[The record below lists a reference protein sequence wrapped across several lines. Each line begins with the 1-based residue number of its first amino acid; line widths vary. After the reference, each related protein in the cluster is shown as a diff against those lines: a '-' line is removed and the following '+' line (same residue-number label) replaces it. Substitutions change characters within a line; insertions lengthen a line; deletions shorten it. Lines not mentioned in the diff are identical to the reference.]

1 MAPLL
6 SSKSNCKGPFVLTS
20 TPPESFLL
28 WLTED
33 FIQKQFNGTIS
44 PLFTREIQP
53 ADTQQVLFS
62 YLLFCNRSVLDVV
75 TDTTL
80 VTESYYLCSPVIEE
94 LPVLRISSDFGAVVH
109 STKYDPID
117 EAHFLQQHL

>member
-1 MAPLL
+1 MYL
-6 SSKSNCKGPFVLTS
+6 
-20 TPPESFLL
+20 
-28 WLTED
+28 
-33 FIQKQFNGTIS
+33 
-44 PLFTREIQP
+44 
-53 ADTQQVLFS
+53 LFS
-62 YLLFCNRSVLDVV
+62 YRSVFDVV

-80 VTESYYLCSPVIEE
+80 VTERYYLCSPVIEE